1 VSSTTHPQL
10 VQSGERR
17 PLGIERWHDTC
28 ALSVQRADSF
38 GRKGGDTEAVAISGE
53 ETWMWSSSR
62 ALTAG
67 APVSWASRV
76 SSI

>member
-1 VSSTTHPQL
+1 MWAV
-10 VQSGERR
+10 
-17 PLGIERWHDTC
+17 
-28 ALSVQRADSF
+28 SVQRADSV

-62 ALTAG
+62 ALTIG
-67 APVSWASRV
+67 ARVSRASRL

>member
-1 VSSTTHPQL
+1 M
-10 VQSGERR
+10 
-17 PLGIERWHDTC
+17 
-28 ALSVQRADSF
+28 QRADSF

-67 APVSWASRV
+67 APVSMASLSCRHC
-76 SSI
+76 